1 MVIFHCYVNVYQR
14 VSRFNFDALNM
25 LTWSIPQSSLQHRGA
40 FPRWEFLLVY
50 IQKFDGKLI
59 FPWVVSLHPD
69 IFMVR
74 YAHGWLVMIG
84 LLFLLAC
91 WVRSILTSFPFD
103 HTPEDHICSTTSRW
117 SEWSLW
123 FLHLSISNDNVHDR
137 PWSSMHSLC
146 RSLRVVWLPFCT
158 WCWALDMFNT
168 DQPAMTWF
176 GGFPNPVH
184 APVSMLS
191 HGQP

>member
-1 MVIFHCYVNVYQR
+1 MLCKRLPEGKQVLLRCFEHADMEHTPVI
-14 VSRFNFDALNM
+14 
-25 LTWSIPQSSLQHRGA
+25 LQHRGA

-137 PWSSMHSLC
+137 PCILCADRFELYGFRSAPDAELSTCLTQISLP
-146 RSLRVVWLPFCT
+146 WLG
-158 WCWALDMFNT
+158 L
-168 DQPAMTWF
+168 
-176 GGFPNPVH
+176 GGFPIL
-184 APVSMLS
+184 SMR
-191 HGQP
+191 QFQC

>member
-1 MVIFHCYVNVYQR
+1 MLWTYWHGAYPSHPSSTVALFLVGSSCWFT
-14 VSRFNFDALNM
+14 SRNSM
-25 LTWSIPQSSLQHRGA
+25 
-40 FPRWEFLLVY
+40 
-50 IQKFDGKLI
+50 
-59 FPWVVSLHPD
+59 VSLYYIPMGCVSASRH
-69 IFMVR
+69 F
-74 YAHGWLVMIG
+74 HGSLYPLLIG

-123 FLHLSISNDNVHDR
+123 FLHLSIFNDNVHDR

-191 HGQP
+191 HGHP